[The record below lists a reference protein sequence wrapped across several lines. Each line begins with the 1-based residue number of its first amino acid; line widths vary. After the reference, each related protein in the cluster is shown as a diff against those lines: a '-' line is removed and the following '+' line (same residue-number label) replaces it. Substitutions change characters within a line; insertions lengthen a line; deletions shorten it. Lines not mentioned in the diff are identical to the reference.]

1 MQFQATVF
9 IVDDDQATRESLAAV
24 VGSMGFPTESFESAE
39 SMLEGLDTDRTG
51 CALIDLRLPGMSG
64 LELMEQLLARQAP
77 LGIVMISAHG
87 EVRAAVRAMKNGAV
101 DFLQKPYA
109 MEELRESLFRAVE
122 LGATR
127 SLSKGMPPSLA
138 VLDTLSDSER
148 QVLELTVRG
157 VANKNIASRLGM
169 SLRTVHIRR
178 AALMR
183 KLDVKNRSELIRLA
197 VQFDLQKPGDV
208 PALASVGVG
217 HGGMEQP
224 KRALGNGA
232 PDT

>member
-1 MQFQATVF
+1 MQVQATIF

-24 VGSMGFPTESFESAE
+24 VGSMGFPTEAYDSAE
-39 SMLEGLDTDRTG
+39 SMLAAVDIRRTG

-64 LELMEQLLARQAP
+64 LELMEQLLACHAP

-87 EVRAAVRAMKNGAV
+87 EVRAAVRAMKQGAV

-109 MEELRESLFRAVE
+109 VEELRESVRRAVE
-122 LGATR
+122 LGASR
-127 SLSKGMPPSLA
+127 SLSQGISPSLA
-138 VLDTLSDSER
+138 ALETLSQSER

-178 AALMR
+178 GTIMR
-183 KLDVKNRSELIRLA
+183 KLNVKNRSELIRLA
-197 VQFDLQKPGDV
+197 VQFDLQKPGE
-208 PALASVGVG
+208 PALLPSGLSHA
-217 HGGMEQP
+217 GMEQS
-224 KRALGNGA
+224 KRSFGYGA
-232 PDT
+232 PAP